1 MPVKVESFDSL
12 DGAARAL
19 GAARGARFLGGG
31 TLLMRAVNDGD
42 QSFDTLVRAVD
53 PASRQIRSDGD
64 GVTIG
69 AGVTM
74 AEVVAHRDLSFLAP
88 VARVVGGPAVRNMAT
103 VGGNLFASSPYG
115 DFTAALLALG
125 ARLDLV
131 GQGGRGIEI
140 DEFLR
145 DRERYV
151 GSIVRAVSVPRPR
164 DPGAF
169 RFAKVSRIKPKGI
182 ALMSIA
188 AYLPQSAGRIR
199 GARVAYGSMGPRPLR
214 ATAVERA
221 LDGQYL
227 DAAAIEQAA
236 AVACD
241 GIEPRTDGLA
251 SAWYRRE
258 VAAVHLKRLLAGERR

>member
-1 MPVKVESFDSL
+1 MPVTVQSFDSL
-12 DGAARAL
+12 DEAARAL
-19 GAARGARFLGGG
+19 GAARSARFLGGG

-42 QSFDTLVRAVD
+42 QSFDTLVRAQD
-53 PASRQIRSDGD
+53 PAMRQIRSEGD
-64 GVTIG
+64 GVALG
-69 AGVTM
+69 AAVTM
-74 AEVVAHRDLSFLAP
+74 AEVAAHRDLSFLAP

-131 GQGGRGIEI
+131 GQGGRGIDI

-145 DRERYV
+145 DRERYR
-151 GSIVRAVSVPRPR
+151 GTIVRSVTLPRPR
-164 DPGAF
+164 DPGVF
-169 RFAKVSRIKPKGI
+169 RFLKVSRVKPKGI
-182 ALMSIA
+182 ALLSIA
-188 AYLPQSAGRIR
+188 AYLPQSGGRIR
-199 GARVAYGSMGPRPLR
+199 GARVAYCSMGPRPLR
-214 ATAVERA
+214 ASAVERA

-227 DAAAIEQAA
+227 DEAAIERAA

-241 GIEPRTDGLA
+241 GIELRSDGLA